1 MNVEK
6 SRKHSGVAIY
16 FDSKDNAFAVVKR
29 ECKVLKHICERG
41 IPFINRRFTKGGPYS
56 VKNG

>member
-6 SRKHSGVAIY
+6 SRKHSGFAIH
-16 FDSKDNAFAVVKR
+16 FDSKDSAFAGVKR

-41 IPFINRRFTKGGPYS
+41 IPFVNRRFT
-56 VKNG
+56 